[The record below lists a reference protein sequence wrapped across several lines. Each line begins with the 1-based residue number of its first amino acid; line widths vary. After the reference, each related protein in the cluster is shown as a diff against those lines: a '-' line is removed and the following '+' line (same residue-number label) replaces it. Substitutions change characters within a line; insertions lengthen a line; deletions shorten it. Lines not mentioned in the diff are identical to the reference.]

1 MERNVGQTDSIVRIA
16 LGAIA
21 GVISLGILGD
31 AVSAPAILSPVLGIV
46 AILMLATGATGRC
59 GLYSVI
65 GVDTCKAR

>member
-1 MERNVGQTDSIVRIA
+1 MEQNVGQTDSVVRIA

-31 AVSAPAILSPVLGIV
+31 AVSAPTILSPVLGIV
-46 AILMLATGATGRC
+46 SVMLLVTGLTGRC